1 MKKGPADQDWTPTI
15 NLGGLYPMQAASTLV
30 IYDLRD
36 PEAWM
41 RAHRER
47 AAWGKSHTVVHVLDS
62 DHVVLEF
69 RAGGAAL
76 EASA

>member
-1 MKKGPADQDWTPTI
+1 ME
-15 NLGGLYPMQAASTLV
+15 GLYPMQTASTMV
-30 IYDLRD
+30 VYDLRD

-47 AAWGKSHTVVHVLDS
+47 AAWGKNYTAVHILGP
-62 DHVVLEF
+62 DHIILEF
-69 RAGGAAL
+69 MAGGAL

>member
-1 MKKGPADQDWTPTI
+1 
-15 NLGGLYPMQAASTLV
+15 MQATSTLV
-30 IYDLRD
+30 MYDLRD

-47 AAWGKSHTVVHVLDS
+47 AAWGKRRTTVYILDP

-69 RAGGAAL
+69 RAGGAL

>member
-1 MKKGPADQDWTPTI
+1 
-15 NLGGLYPMQAASTLV
+15 MQATSTFV
-30 IYDLRD
+30 MYDLRD

-47 AAWGKSHTVVHVLDS
+47 AAWGKDLTVVFVVDQ
-62 DHVVLEF
+62 DHIILEF
-69 RAGGAAL
+69 KAGGAL

>member
-1 MKKGPADQDWTPTI
+1 
-15 NLGGLYPMQAASTLV
+15 MQATSTLV
-30 IYDLRD
+30 VYDLRD

-47 AAWGKSHTVVHVLDS
+47 AAWGKGCTSDYVLGP
-62 DHVVLEF
+62 DHVILEF
-69 RAGGAAL
+69 RAGGAL

>member
-1 MKKGPADQDWTPTI
+1 
-15 NLGGLYPMQAASTLV
+15 MQATSTLV
-30 IYDLRD
+30 MYDLRD

-47 AAWGKSHTVVHVLDS
+47 AAWGKRRTTVYVLDP

-69 RAGGAAL
+69 RAGGAL

>member
-1 MKKGPADQDWTPTI
+1 
-15 NLGGLYPMQAASTLV
+15 MQATSTLV
-30 IYDLRD
+30 MYDLRD
-36 PEAWM
+36 PETWM

-47 AAWGKSHTVVHVLDS
+47 AAWGKSRTTVHVLDP

-69 RAGGAAL
+69 RAGGAL